1 MSQPSLDQFRKRAVL
16 LKQEVTEGVDSS
28 PVGATNAVLLMD
40 GQSSTEV
47 DVVEREID
55 RPFFTNNAFG
65 TTNRRAIIEGSFELF
80 PPVTPGAALTSDAA
94 CSPLLL
100 PAGMAV
106 VKNLGAKTTR
116 YNPASSAIPSSTA
129 YWHQNDILIRALGCR
144 HNISGLSIQ
153 IGNRFSGQVRVQGS
167 YESVEASS
175 LPTAILYTDVPPFAT
190 YRNTVAHV
198 TNPVGGTNLL
208 VWAKSLQ
215 IDFGNE
221 LGTKEYSSV
230 KLNQVSDRR
239 ATFTMRI
246 ARTALADFNPWT
258 VRDAGTVIGL
268 KMRTYNVEHP
278 TAPVG
283 LYSELGV
290 RGQIEG
296 VQIVDIDGDTGF
308 ELTGRCIAGNSG
320 GDDFY
325 IEFGD
330 TTP

>member
-1 MSQPSLDQFRKRAVL
+1 MPQPSLDQFRKRAVL
-16 LKQEVTEGVDSS
+16 LKQEVTEGVDST
-28 PVGATNAVLLMD
+28 PTGATDAVLLMD

-47 DVVEREID
+47 DIVEREID

-65 TTNRRAIIEGSFELF
+65 TTNRRAVIEGMFELF
-80 PPVTPGAALTSDAA
+80 PPATPGAASTSDAA
-94 CSPLLL
+94 CAPLLL

-106 VKNLGAKTTR
+106 VKNLPQKTTR

-144 HNISGLSIQ
+144 HNISSLGIQ
-153 IGNRFSGQVRVQGS
+153 IGNRFSGQVRIQGS
-167 YESVEASS
+167 YDAVQASS
-175 LPTAILYTDVPPFAT
+175 LPSATLYTNVPPFAT
-190 YRNTVAHV
+190 HRNTVAHI
-198 TNPVGGTNLL
+198 TNPAGGADLL

-221 LGTKEYSSV
+221 LGSKEYSSIKV
-230 KLNQVSDRR
+230 NQISDRR

-258 VRDAGTVIGL
+258 VRDAGTIIGL
-268 KMRTYNVEHP
+268 KMRTFNNEHP
-278 TAPVG
+278 TTPVG

-308 ELTGRCIAGNSG
+308 ELTGRCVASNAG

-325 IEFGD
+325 IQFGD
-330 TTP
+330 TTV